1 MERVA
6 VVVFVL
12 VRDALM
18 VFVDVSLAVPRGE
31 AEYVLEDVA
40 EGVAHDAVED
50 GEAGGEGQPFIRR
63 GRVIPESLDGERD
76 GDQAEG
82 GFLAAHPVGSAVRRI
97 TRHPVLERGPEEF
110 DVTIIAVAQPGAD
123 EREGE
128 AEAGKF
134 PDALDVIGPGVAL
147 T

>member
-1 MERVA
+1 MGVVEMEG
-6 VVVFVL
+6 
-12 VRDALM
+12 DA
-18 VFVDVSLAVPRGE
+18 PTRG
-31 AEYVLEDVA
+31 L
-40 EGVAHDAVED
+40 

-110 DVTIIAVAQPGAD
+110 DMPIIAVAQPSSD

-134 PDALDVIGPGVAL
+134 PDALDVIGAVIA
-147 T
+147 